1 MPECTSRDGLVVT
14 AMIEATLLSLAQKRA
29 VAMSEVL
36 DFEVRMMPSTLDLF
50 RLDGKTAFVSG
61 ASRGLGRV
69 MALALADAGANVAI
83 SGRTAASLSATV
95 GELEARGV
103 KAWGIEGDMATPEGA
118 EATCRAVLA
127 TAGTPDVI
135 INNVGN
141 RSLNVPIED
150 QTTDSWRELF
160 DFNLTS
166 TFIATRDL
174 GRAMIAGGRGGRII
188 NIASMSGLIINRGI
202 GGRHY
207 ESAKAAVLHFTR
219 ATASDWALH
228 GINVNSISPGL
239 MMTET
244 NQRWERDHPEVI
256 ERLSAGIP
264 LGRPGRPEE
273 IGPLALYLA
282 SPASSYVT
290 GANFVVDGGYTVW

>member
-1 MPECTSRDGLVVT
+1 
-14 AMIEATLLSLAQKRA
+14 
-29 VAMSEVL
+29 MS
-36 DFEVRMMPSTLDLF
+36 SALDLF

-69 MALALADAGANVAI
+69 MALALADAGAHVAI
-83 SGRTAASLSATV
+83 SGRTAGSLAATV
-95 GELEARGV
+95 DEIRARGV
-103 KAWGIEGDMATPEGA
+103 RGYAIEGDMAKPAGA
-118 EATCRAVLA
+118 EATCRAVREI
-127 TAGTPDVI
+127 AGTPDI
-135 INNVGN
+135 LINNVGN
-141 RSLNVPIED
+141 RSLNVPLEA
-150 QTTDSWRELF
+150 QTTESWRELF
-160 DFNLTS
+160 DFNMTS
-166 TFIATRDL
+166 TFIATRDI
-174 GRAMIAGGRGGRII
+174 GKAMIARGDGGRVI
-188 NIASMSGLIINRGI
+188 NIASMSGMIINRGI

-207 ESAKAAVLHFTR
+207 ETAKAAVLHFTR
-219 ATASDWALH
+219 ATASDWAPH

-256 ERLSAGIP
+256 ERLSEGIP

-273 IGPLALYLA
+273 IGPLALFLA

>member
-1 MPECTSRDGLVVT
+1 M
-14 AMIEATLLSLAQKRA
+14 A
-29 VAMSEVL
+29 
-36 DFEVRMMPSTLDLF
+36 STLDLF
-50 RLDGKTAFVSG
+50 RLDGQTAFISG

-83 SGRTAASLSATV
+83 SGRTAASLVSTV
-95 GELEARGV
+95 AEIEARGV

-118 EATCRAVLA
+118 EATCGAVLA
-127 TAGTPDVI
+127 TVGTPDI
-135 INNVGN
+135 LINNVGN
-141 RSLNVPIED
+141 RSLNVPIAE
-150 QTTDSWRELF
+150 QTTESWRELF

-166 TFIATRDL
+166 VFIATREL
-174 GRAMIAGGRGGRII
+174 GGAMVRRGTGGRII
-188 NIASMSGLIINRGI
+188 NTASMSGMIINRGI

-207 ESAKAAVLHFTR
+207 ESAKAAVVHFTR
-219 ATASDWALH
+219 ATAADWAPN
-228 GINVNSISPGL
+228 GINVNAISPGL

-244 NQRWERDHPEVI
+244 NQRWQRDHPDVI
-256 ERLSAGIP
+256 EKLSEGIP

-290 GANFVVDGGYTVW
+290 GANFVIDGGYTIW

>member
-1 MPECTSRDGLVVT
+1 
-14 AMIEATLLSLAQKRA
+14 
-29 VAMSEVL
+29 
-36 DFEVRMMPSTLDLF
+36 MMTSTLDLF

-61 ASRGLGRV
+61 ASRGLGRI

-83 SGRTAASLSATV
+83 SGRTAESLAATV

-103 KAWGIEGDMATPEGA
+103 KAWGIVGDMATPAGA
-118 EATCRAVLA
+118 EATCRDVLDA
-127 TAGTPDVI
+127 AGTPDI
-135 INNVGN
+135 LINNVGN
-141 RSLNVPIED
+141 RSLNVAIED
-150 QTTDSWRELF
+150 QTTESWRAQF

-174 GRAMIAGGRGGRII
+174 GTAMIAAGRGGRII
-188 NIASMSGLIINRGI
+188 NIASMSGVIINRGI

-207 ESAKAAVLHFTR
+207 ETAKAAVIQFTR
-219 ATASDWALH
+219 AAAADWAPH

-244 NQRWERDHPEVI
+244 NQRWEREHPEVI
-256 ERLSAGIP
+256 VAISAGIP

-273 IGPLALYLA
+273 IGPLAIYLA

-290 GANFVVDGGYTVW
+290 GANYIIDGGYTVW

>member
-1 MPECTSRDGLVVT
+1 
-14 AMIEATLLSLAQKRA
+14 
-29 VAMSEVL
+29 MSA
-36 DFEVRMMPSTLDLF
+36 TLDLF

-61 ASRGLGRV
+61 ASRGLGRI
-69 MALALADAGANVAI
+69 MALALADAGAHVAI
-83 SGRTAASLSATV
+83 SGRTADSLASTV
-95 GELEARGV
+95 AEIEARGV
-103 KAWGIEGDMATPEGA
+103 RGIAIEGDMASPSGA
-118 EATCRAVLA
+118 EATCRDVLDA
-127 TAGTPDVI
+127 IGAPDI
-135 INNVGN
+135 LINNVGN
-141 RSLNVPIED
+141 RSLNVPIEQ
-150 QTTDSWRELF
+150 QTTESWRELF
-160 DFNLTS
+160 DFNMTS

-174 GRAMIAGGRGGRII
+174 GGAMVQRGAGGRII
-188 NIASMSGLIINRGI
+188 NIASMSGVIINRGI

-219 ATASDWALH
+219 ATASDWAPH
-228 GINVNSISPGL
+228 GINVNAISPGL

-256 ERLSAGIP
+256 ERLSEGIP

-290 GANFVVDGGYTVW
+290 GANFVIDGGYTVW

>member
-1 MPECTSRDGLVVT
+1 MT
-14 AMIEATLLSLAQKRA
+14 
-29 VAMSEVL
+29 
-36 DFEVRMMPSTLDLF
+36 STLDLF
-50 RLDGKTAFVSG
+50 RLDGKSAFISG
-61 ASRGLGRV
+61 ASRGLGRI

-83 SGRTAASLSATV
+83 SGRTATSLTATV
-95 GELEARGV
+95 REIETRSVRGT
-103 KAWGIEGDMATPEGA
+103 AIEGDMATPEGA
-118 EATCRAVLA
+118 EATCEAVLEA
-127 TAGTPDVI
+127 IGTPDI
-135 INNVGN
+135 LINNVGN
-141 RSLNVPIED
+141 RDLNVPIED
-150 QTTDSWRELF
+150 QTTKTWRELF

-166 TFIATRDL
+166 TFIATRDI
-174 GRAMIAGGRGGRII
+174 GREMIRRGSGGRII
-188 NIASMSGLIINRGI
+188 NIASMSGVIINRGI

-219 ATASDWALH
+219 ATASDWAPH
-228 GINVNSISPGL
+228 GINVNAISPGL

-244 NQRWERDHPEVI
+244 NQRWEREHPEVI
-256 ERLSAGIP
+256 EKLSEGIP

>member
-1 MPECTSRDGLVVT
+1 M
-14 AMIEATLLSLAQKRA
+14 
-29 VAMSEVL
+29 MSA
-36 DFEVRMMPSTLDLF
+36 TLDLF

-61 ASRGLGRV
+61 ASRGLGRI

-83 SGRTAASLSATV
+83 SGRTAGALSATV
-95 GELEARGV
+95 AEIEGRGV
-103 KAWGIEGDMATPEGA
+103 RGWGVEGDMATPEGA
-118 EATCRAVLA
+118 ETATRAVLERI
-127 TAGTPDVI
+127 GTPDI
-135 INNVGN
+135 LINNIGN

-150 QTTDSWRELF
+150 QSTADWHELF
-160 DFNLTS
+160 DFNMTS
-166 TFIATRDL
+166 TFVATRDF
-174 GRAMIAGGRGGRII
+174 GKAMIARGSGGRII
-188 NIASMSGLIINRGI
+188 NIASMSGMIINRGI

-207 ESAKAAVLHFTR
+207 ETAKAAVIHFTR
-219 ATASDWALH
+219 ATAADWAPH

-239 MMTET
+239 MMTEA

-256 ERLSAGIP
+256 EKLSAGIP

-290 GANFVVDGGYTVW
+290 GANFVIDGGYTVW

>member
-1 MPECTSRDGLVVT
+1 
-14 AMIEATLLSLAQKRA
+14 
-29 VAMSEVL
+29 MSA
-36 DFEVRMMPSTLDLF
+36 TLDLF

-61 ASRGLGRV
+61 ASRGLGRI

-83 SGRTAASLSATV
+83 SGRTADSLAATV
-95 GELEARGV
+95 EEIELRGV
-103 KAWGIEGDMATPEGA
+103 RGFAIKGDMSTPHGA
-118 EATCRAVLA
+118 EQTSQAVLSEV
-127 TAGTPDVI
+127 GTPDVL

-141 RSLNVPIED
+141 RSLDVSIED
-150 QTTDSWRELF
+150 QSTESWRDLF

-166 TFIATRDL
+166 TFIATRDI
-174 GRAMIAGGRGGRII
+174 GKAMIARGAGGRII
-188 NIASMSGLIINRGI
+188 NIASMSGVIINRGI

-207 ESAKAAVLHFTR
+207 ETAKAAVLHFTR
-219 ATASDWALH
+219 AAASDWAQH
-228 GINVNSISPGL
+228 GITVNAISPGL

-256 ERLSAGIP
+256 ANLSAGIP
-264 LGRPGRPEE
+264 LGRPGRPDE

-290 GANFVVDGGYTVW
+290 GANFVIDGGYTVW